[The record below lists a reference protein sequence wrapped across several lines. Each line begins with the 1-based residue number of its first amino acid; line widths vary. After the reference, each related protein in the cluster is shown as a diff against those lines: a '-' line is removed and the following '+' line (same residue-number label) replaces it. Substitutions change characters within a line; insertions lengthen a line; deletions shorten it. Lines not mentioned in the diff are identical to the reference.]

1 MTTQNGIKRW
11 LRRTAAVVLPG
22 AILAAVIAVA
32 PSFAGG
38 SFLTHQQAVKTFVKK
53 KQAKKVYLE
62 TSVAREKYAKVG
74 DVPPAPVARALS
86 STVVAGPVTSKDPY
100 DLIPTARTTFKVPS
114 TSLVAIT
121 FSGSSVCTAAKAGVG
136 CPIQILVD
144 GSPAST
150 SDPKLP
156 ANLNFDVSGSG
167 TPAPSVH
174 TTTQTTIVTPGQ
186 HAVTVRYAGTKDTSV
201 NFKLTSWN
209 LVVQA
214 YPGPDVVEE
223 EKN

>member
-1 MTTQNGIKRW
+1 MTNRTFSKRAVGGA
-11 LRRTAAVVLPG
+11 AAVGLSAVI
-22 AILAAVIAVA
+22 AAAVIAA

-62 TSVAREKYAKVG
+62 TKVARDKYLQKG
-74 DVPPAPVARALS
+74 DVGPAPIAKALS
-86 STVVAGPVTSKDPY
+86 STVVAGPISTTGPY
-100 DLIPTARTTFKVPS
+100 EMLPTARSTFKVPS

-121 FSGSSVCTAAKAGVG
+121 FSGSSVCTASKPGVG
-136 CPIQILVD
+136 CPLQILVD

-156 ANLNFDVSGSG
+156 ANMNFDVSGDD

-174 TTTQTTIVTPGQ
+174 TTTQTTIVTPGT
-186 HAVTVRYAGTKDTSV
+186 HTVTVRYPGAKDASV
-201 NFKLTSWN
+201 AFKLTSWN
-209 LVVQA
+209 LLVQA

-223 EKN
+223 ETD